1 RKEPLRIGTTFPLID
16 SRKFVTEFDFEIE
29 ESRRLV
35 EFEDRVD
42 EASDSLDVLKKRL
55 ESSMIG

>member
-1 RKEPLRIGTTFPLID
+1 RKEPLRMGAIFPLKD
-16 SRKFVTEFDFEIE
+16 SRKFVTEFDFESE
-29 ESRRLV
+29 DSRRPV

-42 EASDSLDVLKKRL
+42 ETNDSLDVLKKRL